1 MCVVAAAAVV
11 ARSVI
16 VRGRVAGHRRRRSAD
31 GDEAAAAG
39 ARHGT
44 DAHARRQRPRGASRW
59 SERLLGR
66 HPDRRTGLR
75 PDDVLALLV
84 DLLDGVA
91 LDDRCGL
98 GTGVGVEYRLWS
110 ERVQSGVS
118 ERNDRFDSVLF
129 RHFVQL
135 TYTSVQK
142 SS

>member
-1 MCVVAAAAVV
+1 MCGVAAAAVV

-16 VRGRVAGHRRRRSAD
+16 VRGRVAGHCRRRSAD
-31 GDEAAAAG
+31 GDEAAAAAAAG

-98 GTGVGVEYRLWS
+98 VMRVGVEYRL
-110 ERVQSGVS
+110 
-118 ERNDRFDSVLF
+118 
-129 RHFVQL
+129 
-135 TYTSVQK
+135 
-142 SS
+142 